1 MKPSL
6 LETVLLAQFATFV
19 LILARV
25 GGLMATA
32 PIFGTRA
39 APMQARALL
48 AVAMSL
54 LVTPLYAS
62 QAPADLSNLLLFGKF
77 VLNETLVGLLLG
89 LGVMILLSG
98 IQLTGQ
104 IISQLGGTAV
114 AEGFDAMADENL
126 PVYSQFFYFLTLAMF
141 VLLDG
146 HRLLVEALLD
156 TYAWLPPGKAML
168 GESYVAVL
176 TEMLGQSFLLGIRA
190 AAPAMAALLLAT
202 LVLGLIGRT
211 VPQINVLVVG
221 FSVNALLTI
230 GGVCVTIGA
239 IAWAF
244 PQQGIE
250 AIEMLTAAVR
260 AAAEDALR
268 SLAGP

>member
-6 LETVLLAQFATFV
+6 LETVLLTQFATFV

-39 APMQARALL
+39 APVQARAFL
-48 AVAMSL
+48 AVAMTL
-54 LVTPLYAS
+54 IVTPLYTS
-62 QAPADLSNLLLFGKF
+62 RAPVDLSNLLVFGKY
-77 VLNETLVGLLLG
+77 VLSESLVGLLLG

-114 AEGFDAMADENL
+114 AEGHDALADENL

-146 HRLLVEALLD
+146 HRMLIEALLD

-168 GESYVAVL
+168 GESYVNVL
-176 TEMLGQSFLLGIRA
+176 ATMLGQSFLLGIRA

-211 VPQINVLVVG
+211 VPQINVLIVG
-221 FSVNALLTI
+221 FSVNALLTV

-244 PQQGIE
+244 PQQGVD
-250 AIEMLTAAVR
+250 AIEMLCDAIR
-260 AAAEDALR
+260 AAAND
-268 SLAGP
+268 STSTIPK